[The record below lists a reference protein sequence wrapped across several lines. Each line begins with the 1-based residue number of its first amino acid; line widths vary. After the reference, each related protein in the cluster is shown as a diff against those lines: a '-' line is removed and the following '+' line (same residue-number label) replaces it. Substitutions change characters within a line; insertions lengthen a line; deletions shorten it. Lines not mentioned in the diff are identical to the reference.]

1 MKKLIAMIGAVAM
14 SFGLFADATPAPFV
28 ISYEANESA
37 AGVSAGTWTPDSQWT
52 WDGDPIPVIT
62 EQARVLPYED
72 SGSKARRDDV
82 FLTATGG
89 TDNKNFA
96 NLSTGSDELALAV
109 ESGNLYL
116 DQLVKF
122 TGFEDPQTNLV
133 AGTKIAVWMSEFEN
147 DDESTST
154 NLYITCGKNVDGTYK
169 QVALQIEGT
178 YELNTWYRLTVKSL
192 RDIFDGAPGSTP
204 RAGFLVW
211 VNGNQATC
219 EEAKGLLGLDASM
232 ITDTKKAAFYNAG
245 RLFPSIAADATF
257 TSVGYQGIGAID
269 DIIVDAEGPDFCVET
284 VDVSFNPI
292 TGAIIAAVVDSEGT
306 VVQNPDGTYS
316 VKPGALTVTL
326 AAAEGYKLFGTLT
339 YNASTD
345 AAVDGVITIDA
356 TETTAAE
363 VVATLTPV
371 EGTASDLAESELA
384 NALATLNERDVI
396 ATVKSC
402 AITEGEGEAQTRL
415 CAFTPNTTITRT
427 ATGLSIYVGN
437 YEDGEIS
444 AAGVLEF
451 YTGVAAGSTLTVALE
466 NPADGMFMFAGNVAG
481 TLTAEYLVAAADITL
496 SGEGKVITTDGTL
509 EILDGESNLVTPTAG
524 VPEAGWYTYA
534 LSDVPPEKIEYVTFT
549 VTYDTE
555 KVENVTVKTNDVDV
569 VNVEGV
575 YTVESNAVV
584 TVAATAKTGYQN
596 VTIMGDN
603 VKVDNGV
610 FTADKASSVITIAAE
625 EIPPAPGFMI
635 RLAGI
640 DAADV
645 TDDGTTITIATEA
658 QPLVYIGGV
667 AATVGGAAGA
677 WTVTKPAI
685 SADTAISIVKGAN
698 IPAVGHK
705 WYENATIVG
714 STAIVRTEG
723 ETDGCA
729 GWNGALD
736 LAGDYIAAAYG
747 YTSQNLILTTVS
759 DLVNAGD
766 TVVDPITVVDAS
778 TNGGS
783 LRGAAVSAAL
793 GVMITGNANSGAIRV
808 YSLDGLT
815 TNLVTTSNGVVP
827 DAFAFDADG
836 QTLWANG
843 YSPSSARNAI
853 YKYTIKDNL
862 IGDGEKLELA
872 ATYEVGERVRGM
884 KKFGAVIIAKTESHW
899 YVMNLADDTPAF
911 TQVAFAGEYN
921 YFDDVEIA
929 GDHFYHLD
937 AADGPNGVIKVY
949 NLNAAGTW
957 FEGDPIK
964 TISITGDIGCS
975 RCSNSGISFFVT
987 ADEETMIFTDRR
999 DDQCENIVR
1008 AIQWTLPTYDIT
1020 FATVENGT
1028 LETSVTNG
1036 IAAGTTVTVIATP
1049 ATGYECT
1056 QITTNGTA
1064 ITGTSFEMPADD
1076 VEIGATFTLQQFT
1089 VAAITVDNAS
1099 VEATNKTA
1107 KVALELPATVLRDT
1121 EIAVTV
1127 TPNENYEY
1135 KTTPA
1140 GWTKN
1145 EDGSITTNATV
1156 TANLAITV
1164 EAPTAAI
1171 TPVDPETPK
1180 SYDSKEAADAAAAAI
1195 NANKETMINTPEGAV
1210 AADYTALFTAV
1221 VKANNDV
1228 VVELNE
1234 GGTNALKAAAT
1245 TIETAVAGKL
1255 DDIAAATAG
1264 NSVSVTVTVGVKN
1277 GFWYGVAATT
1287 DLTTMG
1293 STEPTEWVQAK
1304 NGSVTIQATKPATG
1318 NAAFFQTRAK
1328 VK

>member
-14 SFGLFADATPAPFV
+14 SFGLFAASPAPFT
-28 ISYEANESA
+28 ISF
-37 AGVSAGTWTPDSQWT
+37 
-52 WDGDPIPVIT
+52 
-62 EQARVLPYED
+62 EQAEQDKGVNTTSMLFTPVESDTEWAWTTDEALPLKAYAGDAFTYGE
-72 SGSKARRDDV
+72 GAYARRDGKFD
-82 FLTATGG
+82 AEG
-89 TDNKNFA
+89 DNNYYLP
-96 NLSTGSDELALAV
+96 LSTGNDELTRAV
-109 ESGNLYL
+109 NGNLYL

-147 DDESTST
+147 DDESTET
-154 NLYITCGKNVDGTYK
+154 NLYVTVGKVDIAGNAKQIALKVDGTYS
-169 QVALQIEGT
+169 LD
-178 YELNTWYRLTVKSL
+178 TWYRLSIKSL
-192 RDIFDGAPGSTP
+192 NNIMTDGST
-204 RAGFLVW
+204 RAGFLVY
-211 VNGNQATC
+211 VNGQQVGSSDAD
-219 EEAKGLLGLDASM
+219 AKLL
-232 ITDTKKAAFYNAG
+232 
-245 RLFPSIAADATF
+245 IAADDAMDGIAKGYMTKGQLFTAIDATDATF
-257 TSVGYQGIGAID
+257 NTVGYQGIGAVD
-269 DIIVDAEGPDFCVET
+269 DIILDSVGPAFCQAIDVVIPEVDG
-284 VDVSFNPI
+284 
-292 TGAIIAAVVDSEGT
+292 AVVDYIDVGGT
-306 VVQNPDGTYS
+306 RMQPPVAVPDGTTI
-316 VKPGALTVTL
+316 TVYFK
-326 AAAEGYKLFGTLT
+326 AAEGKK
-339 YNASTD
+339 
-345 AAVDGVITIDA
+345 ITGSVTFVTKTITTGDA
-356 TETTAAE
+356 TINVEGIVAE
-363 VVATLTPV
+363 DVVATLTPF
-371 EGTASDLAESELA
+371 EGTASDLAASELA
-384 NALATLNERDVI
+384 GALADLGVGDKI
-396 ATVKSC
+396 ATIAAC
-402 AITEGEGEAQTRL
+402 GITEGEGEGQTTL
-415 CAFTPNTTITRT
+415 YAFTPNTTITGT
-427 ATGLSIYVGN
+427 ATGWSIYVGN
-437 YEDGEIS
+437 YEEGEDS
-444 AAGVLEF
+444 GAGVLEF
-451 YTGVAAGSTLTVALE
+451 YTGVAADSTLTVELE
-466 NPADGMFMFAGNVAG
+466 NPVDGMFMFAGNVAG
-481 TLTAEYLVAAADITL
+481 TLTAEYLVDNGGITL

-509 EILDGESNLVTPTAG
+509 GILDSDSNQVTPTAD

-549 VTYDTE
+549 VTYDTA
-555 KVENVTVKTNDVDV
+555 KVENVTVKTNGANVVD
-569 VNVEGV
+569 VEGV

-584 TVAATAKTGYQN
+584 TVAATAKEGYQN
-596 VTIMGDN
+596 VTITGDN
-603 VKVDNGV
+603 VTVDAGV
-610 FTADKASSVITIAAE
+610 FKADKASSVITIAAE
-625 EIPPAPGFMI
+625 EIPPAPGFKI

-645 TDDGTTITIATEA
+645 EEGTDSITIKTEA
-658 QPLVYIGGV
+658 QPLVYINGA
-667 AATVGGAAGA
+667 AATVAGEAGA

-714 STAIVRTEG
+714 STAVVRTEG
-723 ETDGCA
+723 VTDGCA

-736 LAGDYIAAAYG
+736 LAGNYIAAAYG
-747 YTSQNLILTTVS
+747 YASQNLILTTVS

-766 TVVDPITVVDAS
+766 TAVDPITVVDAS

-884 KKFGAVIIAKTESHW
+884 KKFGDVIIAKTESHW
-899 YVMNLADDTPAF
+899 YVMNLADDTP
-911 TQVAFAGEYN
+911 TFAQMTFDDYN

-929 GDHFYHLD
+929 GEHFYHLD
-937 AADGPNGVIKVY
+937 AADGPGGVIKVY

-1036 IAAGTTVTVIATP
+1036 IAAGTTVTVIVIP

-1056 QITTNGTA
+1056 EITTNGTA
-1064 ITGTSFEMPADD
+1064 ITGTSFEMPAGD

-1099 VEATNKTA
+1099 VVATNT
-1107 KVALELPATVLRDT
+1107 VTDTGLNLPATVDYNT

-1135 KTTPA
+1135 KNAPA

-1145 EDGSITTNATV
+1145 GDGSITTNATV
-1156 TANLAITV
+1156 TADLTITV
-1164 EAPTAAI
+1164 EAPTAALQPVEPGELI
-1171 TPVDPETPK
+1171 KGKTPEEV
-1180 SYDSKEAADAAAAAI
+1180 
-1195 NANKETMINTPEGAV
+1195 NANLDKYLKVPEIEGIV
-1210 AADYTALFTAV
+1210 AATYRAMFAAKQSGD
-1221 VKANNDV
+1221 DV
-1228 VVELNE
+1228 VIDLNPDVEKDIQDE
-1234 GGTNALKAAAT
+1234 
-1245 TIETAVAGKL
+1245 L
-1255 DDIAAATAG
+1255 DAATATVLAPDETG
-1264 NSVSVTVTVGVKN
+1264 MATITARIGLYYGIKAAGEVGSVDTEAVQNGVQ
-1277 GFWYGVAATT
+1277 ATT
-1287 DLTTMG
+1287 TKLKITV
-1293 STEPTEWVQAK
+1293 PTADSK
-1304 NGSVTIQATKPATG
+1304 ATPFTDK
-1318 NAAFFQTRAK
+1318 AFFKTICSPKAFK
-1328 VK
+1328 